1 LINYF
6 NLVCINLILKKY
18 DVKMEKNAQNL
29 YGNKT
34 FWINKRI
41 FDIVLSLLL
50 LPLFFTIGIIL
61 LFFNL
66 FFNQGRLFFIQKR
79 MGKNCEVFFA
89 IKFRTMTNVKEI
101 TRKCDDPIE
110 TNRITPLGKVL
121 RKTRIDELPQILNVL
136 KGDMSLIGPRPDYY
150 IHALEYLKNV
160 EGYRERHAIRP
171 GITGLSQ
178 IRLGYVE
185 TVEATSKKTS
195 IDNYYI
201 QNLSYIIELKIIL
214 NTILIIIRGL
224 GK

>member
-1 LINYF
+1 MKISNPSY
-6 NLVCINLILKKY
+6 
-18 DVKMEKNAQNL
+18 A
-29 YGNKT
+29 NKL

-41 FDIVLSLLL
+41 FDIFLSILL
-50 LPLFFTIGIIL
+50 LPLLLIVGLIL
-61 LFFNL
+61 LILNRFFNS
-66 FFNQGRLFFIQKR
+66 GELFFIQKR
-79 MGKNCEVFFA
+79 MGKNCEFFFA
-89 IKFRTMTNVKEI
+89 IKFRSMTHIKEI
-101 TRKCDDPIE
+101 TRKYDEPIE
-110 TNRITPLGKVL
+110 ANRITPLGRIL

-160 EGYRERHAIRP
+160 KGYRERHTVRP

-185 TVEATSKKTS
+185 SLDAITKKVS

-201 QNLSYIIELKIIL
+201 QNVGYIIEFKILL

>member
-1 LINYF
+1 
-6 NLVCINLILKKY
+6 
-18 DVKMEKNAQNL
+18 MKNTQYL
-29 YGNKT
+29 YGNKL

-41 FDIVLSLLL
+41 FDIILSLLL
-50 LPLFFTIGIIL
+50 LPLLFTIGIIL
-61 LFFNL
+61 LVFNL
-66 FFNQGRLFFIQKR
+66 FLNKGRLFFIQKR
-79 MGKNCEVFFA
+79 MGKNCQFFFV
-89 IKFRTMTNVKEI
+89 IKFRTMTDVKEI
-101 TRKCDDPIE
+101 TRRCDDPIE

-121 RKTRIDELPQILNVL
+121 RKIRIDELPQILNVL

-150 IHALEYLKNV
+150 VHALEYLENI
-160 EGYRERHAIRP
+160 EGYRERHSIRP

-185 TVEATSKKTS
+185 TLEAISKKAS

>member
-1 LINYF
+1 
-6 NLVCINLILKKY
+6 
-18 DVKMEKNAQNL
+18 MTNAQYL
-29 YGNKT
+29 YKNKL
-34 FWINKRI
+34 FWINKRV
-41 FDIVLSLLL
+41 FDIVISLFL
-50 LPLFFTIGIIL
+50 LPLLFTIGIIL

-66 FFNQGRLFFIQKR
+66 FFNQGRLLFIQKR

-89 IKFRTMTNVKEI
+89 IKFRTMTHVTEI

-121 RKTRIDELPQILNVL
+121 RKMRIDELPQILNVL

-150 IHALEYLKNV
+150 VHAIEYLKNV

-178 IRLGYVE
+178 IRFGYVD
-185 TVEATSKKTS
+185 TLEAISQKTS
-195 IDNYYI
+195 TDNYYI
-201 QNLSYIIELKIIL
+201 QNLSYITELKITL
-214 NTILIIIRGL
+214 NTMLIIIRGL

>member
-1 LINYF
+1 
-6 NLVCINLILKKY
+6 
-18 DVKMEKNAQNL
+18 MEKNAQNL

-185 TVEATSKKTS
+185 TLEATSKKTS

-201 QNLSYIIELKIIL
+201 HNLSYIIELKIIL
-214 NTILIIIRGL
+214 NTILIIIKGL